1 MVVITRVVNASAVIE
16 FNEGAVLTDPYFT
29 DHWFM
34 RFNEPIGVRDLPNLA
49 AIIGSHSVFDRWQPS
64 SLTDYQLKAETPVF
78 VATPSMRE
86 SSQGRTRQSRNS
98 RLGRGARNCSRSLA

>member
-1 MVVITRVVNASAVIE
+1 MVVITRVINASAVIE

-49 AIIGSHSVFDRWQPS
+49 AIIGRSFCV
-64 SLTDYQLKAETPVF
+64 
-78 VATPSMRE
+78 
-86 SSQGRTRQSRNS
+86 
-98 RLGRGARNCSRSLA
+98 RSLAAVFFDGLSIEGGNTRIRCNAFYEGRLAGQDSSKQK